1 MWLLLLSGIVG
12 LLLGLFLLFLPLLT
26 NLISRFTEQPNEE
39 TSALLS
45 RVLVGLAQI
54 VIGFIL
60 FYTGVIYPNI
70 WALQYIGLMI
80 MVFGTVFLFLPG
92 LINKI
97 NEWGNM
103 VITSETESGIW
114 QRIIYGLLLLAIG
127 IYIVYFSRL
136 K

>member
-12 LLLGLFLLFLPLLT
+12 LLLGLFLLFLPLFT
-26 NLISRFTEQPNEE
+26 NLIGRFTEQSKAE

-60 FYTGVIYPNI
+60 FYTGVIYPNT
-70 WALQYIGLMI
+70 WALQYIGLLIMI
-80 MVFGTVFLFLPG
+80 FGTVFLFLPG

>member
-60 FYTGVIYPNI
+60 FYTGVIYPNT
-70 WALQYIGLMI
+70 WALQYIGLLIMI
-80 MVFGTVFLFLPG
+80 FGTVFLFLPG

>member
-60 FYTGVIYPNI
+60 FYTGVIYPNT

>member
-1 MWLLLLSGIVG
+1 
-12 LLLGLFLLFLPLLT
+12 
-26 NLISRFTEQPNEE
+26 
-39 TSALLS
+39 
-45 RVLVGLAQI
+45 LVGLAQI

-60 FYTGVIYPNI
+60 FYTGVIYPNT
-70 WALQYIGLMI
+70 WALQYIGLLIMI
-80 MVFGTVFLFLPG
+80 FGTVFLFLPG

>member
-45 RVLVGLAQI
+45 RVLVGLAQ
-54 VIGFIL
+54 VMIGFIL
-60 FYTGVIYPNI
+60 FYTGIVYLDL
-70 WALQYIGLMI
+70 WALQYIGLLIMI
-80 MVFGTVFLFLPG
+80 FGTIFIFLPG
-92 LINKI
+92 LINKL
-97 NEWGNM
+97 NEWGNL